1 MSLKD
6 QFGKD
11 VLLTGWGHSRFGK
24 LTDETLESL
33 IVQVATEAIGNA
45 GIEAGQ
51 IDEIYLG
58 QFNSG
63 MMPLAFPSSLALQV
77 SDQLANVPST
87 RVENACAS
95 GSAAF
100 QQGTKSLLA
109 GTAKTVLVIGAE
121 KMTQA
126 GADVVGAALLG
137 ADYDM
142 AGKASTT
149 GFTGLF
155 AEVAKH
161 YGKRYGYG
169 NGKLG
174 DVLGTI
180 AAKNHR
186 NGVDNP
192 YAQLRKDLGEEFCRT
207 VSDKNPMV
215 ADPLRRTDCSPVS
228 DGAAAV
234 VLSVAPTGGAT
245 APVRLAGFGQA
256 NDFFPA
262 ERRDPTEFAATRASW
277 QRALGMAGVGL
288 EELDFAEVHDCFTIA
303 ELLMYEAMGLTE
315 RGQGARALEEG
326 WVFKDGKLPVN
337 VSGGL
342 KAKGHPVGATGVSQH
357 VIAAMQLTGTAG
369 AHAVG
374 QPAPGSGAEHGR
386 RGHRQ
391 LRQRARSR
399 LESNEGADTA
409 HLPAGMGCIC
419 PAFVFP
425 RLRGRP
431 SARLNSFPAHPPQ
444 MRGAPMRATIIHGP
458 GDIRVEDRD
467 YPTLQLPTDVIVKVT
482 ASCVCGSDLWP
493 YRGVKPTHKPS
504 AIGHEFIGTVESI
517 GEDVKDLAVG
527 DFVIAPFV
535 VSCGECPQCLERR
548 HGRLRP
554 PRRLGRQ
561 G

>member
-11 VLLTGWGHSRFGK
+11 VLITGWGHSRFGK
-24 LTDETLESL
+24 LTEETLESL
-33 IVQVATEAIGNA
+33 IVQVATDAINTA
-45 GIEAGQ
+45 GVEPGQ
-51 IDEIYLG
+51 IDEIYVG

-77 SDQLANVPST
+77 SPDLANVPST

-121 KMTQA
+121 KMTHA
-126 GADVVGAALLG
+126 GADVVGAGLLG

-142 AGKASTT
+142 AGRPSTT

-161 YGKRYGYG
+161 YTKRYDADGT
-169 NGKLG
+169 LS

-234 VLSVAPTGGAT
+234 VLSTAPTGGTNPA
-245 APVRLAGFGQA
+245 VRLAGFGQA

-262 ERRDPTEFAATRASW
+262 ARRDPTAFEATRVSW
-277 QRALGMAGVGL
+277 QRALAMAGVGIDD
-288 EELDFAEVHDCFTIA
+288 LDLAEVHDCFTIA

-315 RGQGARALEEG
+315 PGQGARALEEG

-342 KAKGHPVGATGVSQH
+342 KSKGHPVGATGVSQH
-357 VIAAMQLTGTAG
+357 VLAAMQLTGTAG
-369 AHAVG
+369 DM
-374 QPAPGSGAEHGR
+374 
-386 RGHRQ
+386 Q
-391 LRQRARSR
+391 LA
-399 LESNEGADTA
+399 N
-409 HLPAGMGCIC
+409 
-419 PAFVFP
+419 
-425 RLRGRP
+425 
-431 SARLNSFPAHPPQ
+431 
-444 MRGAPMRATIIHGP
+444 
-458 GDIRVEDRD
+458 
-467 YPTLQLPTDVIVKVT
+467 
-482 ASCVCGSDLWP
+482 
-493 YRGVKPTHKPS
+493 
-504 AIGHEFIGTVESI
+504 
-517 GEDVKDLAVG
+517 
-527 DFVIAPFV
+527 
-535 VSCGECPQCLERR
+535 
-548 HGRLRP
+548 
-554 PRRLGRQ
+554 PRRAAVQNMGGVGIANYVSILEAV
-561 G
+561 

>member
-1 MSLKD
+1 MSLQE

-24 LTDETLESL
+24 LAEETLESL

-45 GIEAGQ
+45 GIEPGQ
-51 IDEIYLG
+51 IDEIYVG

-77 SDQLANVPST
+77 SPDLANVPST

-109 GTAKTVLVIGAE
+109 GTARTVLVIGAE
-121 KMTQA
+121 KMTHA

-142 AGKASTT
+142 AGKPSTT

-161 YGKRYGYG
+161 YEKRYGAVS
-169 NGKLG
+169 

-192 YAQLRKDLGEEFCRT
+192 YAQLRKDLGEEFCQT

-256 NDFFPA
+256 NDFFPTD
-262 ERRDPTEFAATRASW
+262 RRDPTAFAATRASW
-277 QRALGMAGVGL
+277 QRALGMAGIGL
-288 EELDFAEVHDCFTIA
+288 EDLDFAEVHDCFTIA

-315 RGQGARALEEG
+315 PGQGARAVKEG
-326 WVFKDGKLPVN
+326 WVFKDGKLPIN

-357 VIAAMQLTGTAG
+357 VITAMQLTGTAG
-369 AHAVG
+369 DM
-374 QPAPGSGAEHGR
+374 
-386 RGHRQ
+386 Q
-391 LRQRARSR
+391 L
-399 LESNEGADTA
+399 
-409 HLPAGMGCIC
+409 
-419 PAFVFP
+419 
-425 RLRGRP
+425 
-431 SARLNSFPAHPPQ
+431 
-444 MRGAPMRATIIHGP
+444 
-458 GDIRVEDRD
+458 
-467 YPTLQLPTDVIVKVT
+467 
-482 ASCVCGSDLWP
+482 AS
-493 YRGVKPTHKPS
+493 
-504 AIGHEFIGTVESI
+504 
-517 GEDVKDLAVG
+517 
-527 DFVIAPFV
+527 
-535 VSCGECPQCLERR
+535 
-548 HGRLRP
+548 
-554 PRRLGRQ
+554 PRRAAVQNMGGVGIANYVSVLEAV
-561 G
+561 

>member
-1 MSLKD
+1 MSLKE

-24 LTDETLESL
+24 LTEETLESL
-33 IVQVATEAIGNA
+33 IVQVATEAIGTA
-45 GIEAGQ
+45 GIDPGQ
-51 IDEIYLG
+51 IDEIYVG

-77 SDQLANVPST
+77 SPALANVPST

-121 KMTQA
+121 KMTHA

-142 AGKASTT
+142 AGKPSTT

-161 YGKRYGYG
+161 YEKRYGPVS
-169 NGKLG
+169 
-174 DVLGTI
+174 DVLGSI

-234 VLSVAPTGGAT
+234 VLSVSPTAGAT

-262 ERRDPTEFAATRASW
+262 ERRDPTAFAATRASW
-277 QRALGMAGVGL
+277 QRAMAMAGVGL
-288 EELDFAEVHDCFTIA
+288 ADLDFAEVHDCFTIA
-303 ELLMYEAMGLTE
+303 ELLMYEAIGLAE
-315 RGQGARALEEG
+315 PGQGARAVNEG
-326 WVFKDGKLPVN
+326 WVFKDGKLPIN

-369 AHAVG
+369 DM
-374 QPAPGSGAEHGR
+374 QLPAPR
-386 RGHRQ
+386 RAAVQNMGGVGI
-391 LRQRARSR
+391 ANYVSV
-399 LESNEGADTA
+399 LE
-409 HLPAGMGCIC
+409 
-419 PAFVFP
+419 
-425 RLRGRP
+425 
-431 SARLNSFPAHPPQ
+431 
-444 MRGAPMRATIIHGP
+444 
-458 GDIRVEDRD
+458 
-467 YPTLQLPTDVIVKVT
+467 
-482 ASCVCGSDLWP
+482 
-493 YRGVKPTHKPS
+493 
-504 AIGHEFIGTVESI
+504 
-517 GEDVKDLAVG
+517 AV
-527 DFVIAPFV
+527 
-535 VSCGECPQCLERR
+535 
-548 HGRLRP
+548 
-554 PRRLGRQ
+554 
-561 G
+561 

>member
-1 MSLKD
+1 MGLKE

-24 LTDETLESL
+24 LTEETLESL

-45 GIEAGQ
+45 GIEPGQ
-51 IDEIYLG
+51 IDEIYVG

-77 SDQLANVPST
+77 SEQLADVPST

-109 GTAKTVLVIGAE
+109 RTAKTVLVIGAE
-121 KMTQA
+121 KMTHA

-142 AGKASTT
+142 AGKPSTT

-161 YGKRYGYG
+161 YEKRYGPVS
-169 NGKLG
+169 

-192 YAQLRKDLGEEFCRT
+192 YAQLRKDLGEAFCQT

-245 APVRLAGFGQA
+245 DPVRLAGFGQA
-256 NDFFPA
+256 NDFFPT
-262 ERRDPTEFAATRASW
+262 ERRDPTAFAATRASW
-277 QRALGMAGVGL
+277 QRAMAMAGVGL
-288 EELDFAEVHDCFTIA
+288 EDLDFAEVHDCFTIA
-303 ELLMYEAMGLTE
+303 ELLMYEAIGLTE
-315 RGQGARALEEG
+315 PGQGARAVKEG
-326 WVFKDGKLPVN
+326 WVFKDGKLPIN

-369 AHAVG
+369 
-374 QPAPGSGAEHGR
+374 
-386 RGHRQ
+386 
-391 LRQRARSR
+391 
-399 LESNEGADTA
+399 
-409 HLPAGMGCIC
+409 GM
-419 PAFVFP
+419 
-425 RLRGRP
+425 
-431 SARLNSFPAHPPQ
+431 
-444 MRGAPMRATIIHGP
+444 
-458 GDIRVEDRD
+458 
-467 YPTLQLPTDVIVKVT
+467 QLPGARRAAVQNM
-482 ASCVCGSDLWP
+482 G
-493 YRGVKPTHKPS
+493 GVGIANYVS
-504 AIGHEFIGTVESI
+504 VLETV
-517 GEDVKDLAVG
+517 
-527 DFVIAPFV
+527 
-535 VSCGECPQCLERR
+535 
-548 HGRLRP
+548 
-554 PRRLGRQ
+554 
-561 G
+561 

>member
-1 MSLKD
+1 MSLRE

-45 GIEAGQ
+45 GIEPGQ

-77 SDQLANVPST
+77 SEQLANVPST

-109 GTAKTVLVIGAE
+109 GTARTVLVIGAE

-142 AGKASTT
+142 AGKASST

-161 YGKRYGYG
+161 YEKRYGPVS
-169 NGKLG
+169 

-234 VLSVAPTGGAT
+234 VLSLAPTGGAT

-262 ERRDPTEFAATRASW
+262 ARRDPTAFTATRASW

-288 EELDFAEVHDCFTIA
+288 ESLDFAEVHDCFTIA

-315 RGQGARALEEG
+315 PGQEG
-326 WVFKDGKLPVN
+326 WVFKDGKLPIN

-369 AHAVG
+369 G
-374 QPAPGSGAEHGR
+374 M
-386 RGHRQ
+386 Q
-391 LRQRARSR
+391 LA
-399 LESNEGADTA
+399 N
-409 HLPAGMGCIC
+409 
-419 PAFVFP
+419 
-425 RLRGRP
+425 
-431 SARLNSFPAHPPQ
+431 
-444 MRGAPMRATIIHGP
+444 
-458 GDIRVEDRD
+458 
-467 YPTLQLPTDVIVKVT
+467 
-482 ASCVCGSDLWP
+482 
-493 YRGVKPTHKPS
+493 
-504 AIGHEFIGTVESI
+504 
-517 GEDVKDLAVG
+517 
-527 DFVIAPFV
+527 
-535 VSCGECPQCLERR
+535 
-548 HGRLRP
+548 
-554 PRRLGRQ
+554 PRRAAVQNMGGVGIANYVSVLEAV
-561 G
+561 

>member
-1 MSLKD
+1 MSLKE

-45 GIEAGQ
+45 GIEPGQ

-77 SDQLANVPST
+77 SPDLAHVAAT

-121 KMTQA
+121 KMTHA

-142 AGKASTT
+142 AGKASST

-161 YGKRYGYG
+161 YEKRYGPVS
-169 NGKLG
+169 
-174 DVLGTI
+174 DILGTI

-234 VLSVAPTGGAT
+234 VLSVSPTGGAT
-245 APVRLAGFGQA
+245 APVRLAGFGHA
-256 NDFFPA
+256 NDFFPT
-262 ERRDPTEFAATRASW
+262 ERRDPTAFNATRASW

-288 EELDFAEVHDCFTIA
+288 EDLDFAEVHDCFTIA

-315 RGQGARALEEG
+315 PGEGARALAEG

-369 AHAVG
+369 DM
-374 QPAPGSGAEHGR
+374 
-386 RGHRQ
+386 Q
-391 LRQRARSR
+391 LA
-399 LESNEGADTA
+399 N
-409 HLPAGMGCIC
+409 
-419 PAFVFP
+419 
-425 RLRGRP
+425 
-431 SARLNSFPAHPPQ
+431 
-444 MRGAPMRATIIHGP
+444 
-458 GDIRVEDRD
+458 
-467 YPTLQLPTDVIVKVT
+467 
-482 ASCVCGSDLWP
+482 
-493 YRGVKPTHKPS
+493 
-504 AIGHEFIGTVESI
+504 
-517 GEDVKDLAVG
+517 
-527 DFVIAPFV
+527 
-535 VSCGECPQCLERR
+535 
-548 HGRLRP
+548 
-554 PRRLGRQ
+554 PRRAAVQNMGGVGIANYVSVLEAV
-561 G
+561 

>member
-1 MSLKD
+1 MSLRE

-45 GIEAGQ
+45 GIEPGQ

-77 SDQLANVPST
+77 SEQLANVPST

-142 AGKASTT
+142 AGKASST

-161 YGKRYGYG
+161 YEKRYGPVS
-169 NGKLG
+169 

-262 ERRDPTEFAATRASW
+262 ARRDPTAFTATRVSW

-288 EELDFAEVHDCFTIA
+288 DELDFAEVHDCFTIA

-315 RGQGARALEEG
+315 PGQGARAVQEG
-326 WVFKDGKLPVN
+326 WVFKDGKLPIN

-369 AHAVG
+369 G
-374 QPAPGSGAEHGR
+374 M
-386 RGHRQ
+386 Q
-391 LRQRARSR
+391 LA
-399 LESNEGADTA
+399 N
-409 HLPAGMGCIC
+409 
-419 PAFVFP
+419 
-425 RLRGRP
+425 
-431 SARLNSFPAHPPQ
+431 
-444 MRGAPMRATIIHGP
+444 
-458 GDIRVEDRD
+458 
-467 YPTLQLPTDVIVKVT
+467 
-482 ASCVCGSDLWP
+482 
-493 YRGVKPTHKPS
+493 
-504 AIGHEFIGTVESI
+504 
-517 GEDVKDLAVG
+517 
-527 DFVIAPFV
+527 
-535 VSCGECPQCLERR
+535 
-548 HGRLRP
+548 
-554 PRRLGRQ
+554 PRRAAVQNMGGVGIANYVSVLEAL
-561 G
+561 

>member
-1 MSLKD
+1 MSLKE

-33 IVQVATEAIGNA
+33 IVQVADEAISTA
-45 GIEAGQ
+45 GIEPGQ
-51 IDEIYLG
+51 IDEIFLG

-63 MMPLAFPSSLALQV
+63 MMPLAFPSSLALQA
-77 SDQLANVPST
+77 SPDLANVPAT

-121 KMTQA
+121 KMTHA
-126 GADVVGAALLG
+126 GADVVGAGLLG

-161 YGKRYGYG
+161 YEKRYGTVS
-169 NGKLG
+169 

-207 VSDKNPMV
+207 VSDRNPMV

-234 VLSVAPTGGAT
+234 VLSTSPTGGAT
-245 APVRLAGFGQA
+245 DAVRLAGFGHA

-262 ERRDPTEFAATRASW
+262 ARRDPVAFSATRVSW
-277 QRALGMAGVGL
+277 QRALAMAGVGL
-288 EELDFAEVHDCFTIA
+288 DEVDFAEVHDCFTIA

-315 RGQGARALEEG
+315 PGQGARAVEEG
-326 WVFKDGKLPVN
+326 WVYKDGKLPVN

-369 AHAVG
+369 DM
-374 QPAPGSGAEHGR
+374 
-386 RGHRQ
+386 Q
-391 LRQRARSR
+391 L
-399 LESNEGADTA
+399 
-409 HLPAGMGCIC
+409 AG
-419 PAFVFP
+419 
-425 RLRGRP
+425 
-431 SARLNSFPAHPPQ
+431 
-444 MRGAPMRATIIHGP
+444 
-458 GDIRVEDRD
+458 
-467 YPTLQLPTDVIVKVT
+467 
-482 ASCVCGSDLWP
+482 
-493 YRGVKPTHKPS
+493 
-504 AIGHEFIGTVESI
+504 
-517 GEDVKDLAVG
+517 
-527 DFVIAPFV
+527 
-535 VSCGECPQCLERR
+535 
-548 HGRLRP
+548 
-554 PRRLGRQ
+554 PRRAAVQNMGGVGIANYVSVLEAV
-561 G
+561 

>member
-1 MSLKD
+1 MSLKE

-24 LTDETLESL
+24 LADETLESL
-33 IVQVATEAIGNA
+33 IVQVAAEAIAKA
-45 GIEAGQ
+45 GIEPGQ

-77 SDQLANVPST
+77 SPDLANVPAT

-109 GTAKTVLVIGAE
+109 GTAKKVLVIGAE
-121 KMTQA
+121 KMTHA

-142 AGKASTT
+142 AGQTSTT

-155 AEVAKH
+155 ADVAKH
-161 YGKRYGYG
+161 YEKRYGRG
-169 NGKLG
+169 DGKLG

-207 VSDKNPMV
+207 VSDKNPVV

-234 VLSVAPTGGAT
+234 VLSTSPTGGST

-262 ERRDPTEFAATRASW
+262 ERRDPTAFEATRVSW
-277 QRALGMAGVGL
+277 QRALAMAGVGL
-288 EELDFAEVHDCFTIA
+288 EDLDFAEVHDCFTIA

-315 RGQGARALEEG
+315 PGQGARALEEG

-357 VIAAMQLTGTAG
+357 VIAAMQLTGSAG
-369 AHAVG
+369 G
-374 QPAPGSGAEHGR
+374 M
-386 RGHRQ
+386 Q
-391 LRQRARSR
+391 LT
-399 LESNEGADTA
+399 N
-409 HLPAGMGCIC
+409 
-419 PAFVFP
+419 
-425 RLRGRP
+425 
-431 SARLNSFPAHPPQ
+431 
-444 MRGAPMRATIIHGP
+444 
-458 GDIRVEDRD
+458 
-467 YPTLQLPTDVIVKVT
+467 
-482 ASCVCGSDLWP
+482 
-493 YRGVKPTHKPS
+493 
-504 AIGHEFIGTVESI
+504 
-517 GEDVKDLAVG
+517 
-527 DFVIAPFV
+527 
-535 VSCGECPQCLERR
+535 
-548 HGRLRP
+548 
-554 PRRLGRQ
+554 PRRAAVQNMGGVGIANYVSVLEAA
-561 G
+561 

>member
-1 MSLKD
+1 MSLQK

-33 IVQVATEAIGNA
+33 IVQVATEAISNA

-77 SDQLANVPST
+77 SPDLANVAAT

-121 KMTQA
+121 KMTHA

-142 AGKASTT
+142 AGQTSTT

-155 AEVAKH
+155 ADVAKH
-161 YGKRYGYG
+161 YQKRYGSVS
-169 NGKLG
+169 

-192 YAQLRKDLGEEFCRT
+192 YAQLRKDLGEDFCRT

-234 VLSVAPTGGAT
+234 VLSASPTGGVT
-245 APVRLAGFGQA
+245 EPVRLAGFGHA

-262 ERRDPTEFAATRASW
+262 ERRDPTAFAATRMSW
-277 QRALGMAGVGL
+277 QRALAMAGVGL
-288 EELDFAEVHDCFTIA
+288 DDLDFAEVHDCFTIA

-315 RGQGARALEEG
+315 PGQGSRAVTEG

-369 AHAVG
+369 DM
-374 QPAPGSGAEHGR
+374 
-386 RGHRQ
+386 Q
-391 LRQRARSR
+391 LGRARRAAVQNMGGVGIANYVSV
-399 LESNEGADTA
+399 LE
-409 HLPAGMGCIC
+409 
-419 PAFVFP
+419 
-425 RLRGRP
+425 
-431 SARLNSFPAHPPQ
+431 
-444 MRGAPMRATIIHGP
+444 
-458 GDIRVEDRD
+458 
-467 YPTLQLPTDVIVKVT
+467 
-482 ASCVCGSDLWP
+482 
-493 YRGVKPTHKPS
+493 
-504 AIGHEFIGTVESI
+504 
-517 GEDVKDLAVG
+517 AV
-527 DFVIAPFV
+527 
-535 VSCGECPQCLERR
+535 
-548 HGRLRP
+548 
-554 PRRLGRQ
+554 
-561 G
+561 

>member
-1 MSLKD
+1 MSLKE

-33 IVQVATEAIGNA
+33 IVQVATEAITNA

-77 SDQLANVPST
+77 SPDLANVAAT

-121 KMTQA
+121 KMTHA

-142 AGKASTT
+142 AGQTSTT

-155 AEVAKH
+155 ADVAKH
-161 YGKRYGYG
+161 YDKRYGRG
-169 NGKLG
+169 DGKLG
-174 DVLGTI
+174 DVLGSI

-234 VLSVAPTGGAT
+234 VLSASPTGGAT
-245 APVRLAGFGQA
+245 APVRLAGFGHA

-262 ERRDPTEFAATRASW
+262 ERRDPTAFAATRMSW

-288 EELDFAEVHDCFTIA
+288 EDLDFAEVHDCFTIA
-303 ELLMYEAMGLTE
+303 ELLMYEAMGLAE
-315 RGQGARALEEG
+315 PGQGARAVTEG
-326 WVFKDGKLPVN
+326 WVFKDGKLPIN

-369 AHAVG
+369 DM
-374 QPAPGSGAEHGR
+374 
-386 RGHRQ
+386 Q
-391 LRQRARSR
+391 LGRARRAAVQNMGGVGIANYVSV
-399 LESNEGADTA
+399 LE
-409 HLPAGMGCIC
+409 
-419 PAFVFP
+419 
-425 RLRGRP
+425 
-431 SARLNSFPAHPPQ
+431 
-444 MRGAPMRATIIHGP
+444 
-458 GDIRVEDRD
+458 
-467 YPTLQLPTDVIVKVT
+467 
-482 ASCVCGSDLWP
+482 
-493 YRGVKPTHKPS
+493 
-504 AIGHEFIGTVESI
+504 
-517 GEDVKDLAVG
+517 AV
-527 DFVIAPFV
+527 
-535 VSCGECPQCLERR
+535 
-548 HGRLRP
+548 
-554 PRRLGRQ
+554 
-561 G
+561 

>member
-1 MSLKD
+1 MSLKE

-33 IVQVATEAIGNA
+33 IVQVSAEAISNA
-45 GIEAGQ
+45 GIEPGQ

-77 SDQLANVPST
+77 SPDLANVAAT

-121 KMTQA
+121 KMTHA
-126 GADVVGAALLG
+126 GAEVVGAGLLG

-161 YGKRYGYG
+161 YGKRYGDG
-169 NGKLG
+169 NLG
-174 DVLGTI
+174 DVLGSI

-192 YAQLRKDLGEEFCRT
+192 YAQLRKDLGEDFCRT

-234 VLSVAPTGGAT
+234 VLSTSATGGAT
-245 APVRLAGFGQA
+245 APVRLAGFGHA

-262 ERRDPTEFAATRASW
+262 ARRDPVAFEATRASW
-277 QRALGMAGVGL
+277 QRALAMAGVGL
-288 EELDFAEVHDCFTIA
+288 ADLDFAEVHDCFTIA

-315 RGQGARALEEG
+315 PGQGARAIEEG
-326 WVFKDGKLPVN
+326 WVYRDGKLPVN

-369 AHAVG
+369 DM
-374 QPAPGSGAEHGR
+374 
-386 RGHRQ
+386 Q
-391 LRQRARSR
+391 LA
-399 LESNEGADTA
+399 A
-409 HLPAGMGCIC
+409 
-419 PAFVFP
+419 
-425 RLRGRP
+425 
-431 SARLNSFPAHPPQ
+431 
-444 MRGAPMRATIIHGP
+444 
-458 GDIRVEDRD
+458 
-467 YPTLQLPTDVIVKVT
+467 
-482 ASCVCGSDLWP
+482 
-493 YRGVKPTHKPS
+493 
-504 AIGHEFIGTVESI
+504 
-517 GEDVKDLAVG
+517 
-527 DFVIAPFV
+527 
-535 VSCGECPQCLERR
+535 
-548 HGRLRP
+548 
-554 PRRLGRQ
+554 PRRAAVQNMGGVGIANYVSVLEAA
-561 G
+561 

>member
-1 MSLKD
+1 MSLQE

-24 LTDETLESL
+24 LTEETLESL
-33 IVQVATEAIGNA
+33 IVQVATEAIANA
-45 GIEAGQ
+45 GIEPGQ

-77 SDQLANVPST
+77 SADLANVPAT

-121 KMTQA
+121 KMTHA
-126 GADVVGAALLG
+126 GADVVGAGLLG

-161 YGKRYGYG
+161 YGKRYGDG
-169 NGKLG
+169 NLG
-174 DVLGTI
+174 DVLGSI

-192 YAQLRKDLGEEFCRT
+192 YAQLRKDLGEDFCRT

-234 VLSVAPTGGAT
+234 VLSTSPTGGAG
-245 APVRLAGFGQA
+245 AAVRLAGFGHA

-262 ERRDPTEFAATRASW
+262 SRRDPVAFNATRVSW
-277 QRALGMAGVGL
+277 QRALAMAGVGL
-288 EELDFAEVHDCFTIA
+288 ENLDFAEVHDCFTIA

-315 RGQGARALEEG
+315 PGQGARAVEEG
-326 WVFKDGKLPVN
+326 WVYKDGKLPIN
-337 VSGGL
+337 ASGGL

-369 AHAVG
+369 G
-374 QPAPGSGAEHGR
+374 M
-386 RGHRQ
+386 Q
-391 LRQRARSR
+391 L
-399 LESNEGADTA
+399 
-409 HLPAGMGCIC
+409 
-419 PAFVFP
+419 
-425 RLRGRP
+425 
-431 SARLNSFPAHPPQ
+431 
-444 MRGAPMRATIIHGP
+444 
-458 GDIRVEDRD
+458 
-467 YPTLQLPTDVIVKVT
+467 
-482 ASCVCGSDLWP
+482 AS
-493 YRGVKPTHKPS
+493 
-504 AIGHEFIGTVESI
+504 
-517 GEDVKDLAVG
+517 
-527 DFVIAPFV
+527 
-535 VSCGECPQCLERR
+535 
-548 HGRLRP
+548 
-554 PRRLGRQ
+554 PRRAAVQNMGGVGIANYVSILEAL
-561 G
+561 

>member
-1 MSLKD
+1 MSLKE

-24 LTDETLESL
+24 LTNETLESL

-45 GIEAGQ
+45 GIEPGQ

-77 SDQLANVPST
+77 SDQLANVPAT

-121 KMTQA
+121 KMTHA

-142 AGKASTT
+142 AGQTSTT

-155 AEVAKH
+155 ADVAKH
-161 YGKRYGYG
+161 YGKRYGPVS
-169 NGKLG
+169 
-174 DVLGTI
+174 DVLGSI

-207 VSDKNPMV
+207 VSDRNPMV

-234 VLSVAPTGGAT
+234 VLSTSPTGGAT
-245 APVRLAGFGQA
+245 APVRLAGFGHA

-262 ERRDPTEFAATRASW
+262 ERRDPTAFAATRVSW

-288 EELDFAEVHDCFTIA
+288 VDLDFAEVHDCFTIA

-315 RGQGARALEEG
+315 PGQGARAVQEG
-326 WVFKDGKLPVN
+326 WVFKDGKLPIN

-369 AHAVG
+369 AM
-374 QPAPGSGAEHGR
+374 
-386 RGHRQ
+386 Q
-391 LRQRARSR
+391 L
-399 LESNEGADTA
+399 AD
-409 HLPAGMGCIC
+409 
-419 PAFVFP
+419 
-425 RLRGRP
+425 
-431 SARLNSFPAHPPQ
+431 
-444 MRGAPMRATIIHGP
+444 
-458 GDIRVEDRD
+458 
-467 YPTLQLPTDVIVKVT
+467 
-482 ASCVCGSDLWP
+482 
-493 YRGVKPTHKPS
+493 
-504 AIGHEFIGTVESI
+504 
-517 GEDVKDLAVG
+517 
-527 DFVIAPFV
+527 
-535 VSCGECPQCLERR
+535 
-548 HGRLRP
+548 
-554 PRRLGRQ
+554 PRRAAVQNMGGVGIANYVSVLEAV
-561 G
+561 

>member
-1 MSLKD
+1 MSLQK

-33 IVQVATEAIGNA
+33 IVQVATEAISNA

-77 SDQLANVPST
+77 SPDLANVAAT

-100 QQGTKSLLA
+100 QQGTKALLA

-121 KMTQA
+121 KMTHA

-142 AGKASTT
+142 AGQTSTT

-155 AEVAKH
+155 ADVAKH
-161 YGKRYGYG
+161 YQKRYGPVS
-169 NGKLG
+169 

-234 VLSVAPTGGAT
+234 VLSTSPTGGAT
-245 APVRLAGFGQA
+245 APVRLAGFGHA
-256 NDFFPA
+256 NDFLPA
-262 ERRDPTEFAATRASW
+262 ERRDPTAFAATRTSW
-277 QRALGMAGVGL
+277 LRALAMAGVGL
-288 EELDFAEVHDCFTIA
+288 DDLDFAEVHDCFTIA

-315 RGQGARALEEG
+315 PGQGSRAVTEG
-326 WVFKDGKLPVN
+326 WVFKDGRLPVN

-369 AHAVG
+369 DM
-374 QPAPGSGAEHGR
+374 
-386 RGHRQ
+386 Q
-391 LRQRARSR
+391 LGRARRAAVQNMGGVGIANYVSV
-399 LESNEGADTA
+399 LE
-409 HLPAGMGCIC
+409 
-419 PAFVFP
+419 
-425 RLRGRP
+425 
-431 SARLNSFPAHPPQ
+431 
-444 MRGAPMRATIIHGP
+444 
-458 GDIRVEDRD
+458 
-467 YPTLQLPTDVIVKVT
+467 
-482 ASCVCGSDLWP
+482 
-493 YRGVKPTHKPS
+493 
-504 AIGHEFIGTVESI
+504 
-517 GEDVKDLAVG
+517 AV
-527 DFVIAPFV
+527 
-535 VSCGECPQCLERR
+535 
-548 HGRLRP
+548 
-554 PRRLGRQ
+554 
-561 G
+561 

>member
-1 MSLKD
+1 MSLRE

-11 VLLTGWGHSRFGK
+11 ILLTGWGHSRFGK

-33 IVQVATEAIGNA
+33 IIQVASEAIGNA
-45 GIEAGQ
+45 GIEPGR

-63 MMPLAFPSSLALQV
+63 MMSLAFPSSLALQV
-77 SDQLANVPST
+77 SEQLANVPST

-142 AGKASTT
+142 AGKASST

-161 YGKRYGYG
+161 YEKRYGPVS
-169 NGKLG
+169 

-234 VLSVAPTGGAT
+234 VLSLAPTGGAT
-245 APVRLAGFGQA
+245 APVRLAGFGHA

-288 EELDFAEVHDCFTIA
+288 EDLDFAEVHDCFTIA

-315 RGQGARALEEG
+315 RGQGARAVEEG

-369 AHAVG
+369 DM
-374 QPAPGSGAEHGR
+374 
-386 RGHRQ
+386 Q
-391 LRQRARSR
+391 LA
-399 LESNEGADTA
+399 N
-409 HLPAGMGCIC
+409 
-419 PAFVFP
+419 
-425 RLRGRP
+425 
-431 SARLNSFPAHPPQ
+431 
-444 MRGAPMRATIIHGP
+444 
-458 GDIRVEDRD
+458 
-467 YPTLQLPTDVIVKVT
+467 
-482 ASCVCGSDLWP
+482 
-493 YRGVKPTHKPS
+493 
-504 AIGHEFIGTVESI
+504 
-517 GEDVKDLAVG
+517 
-527 DFVIAPFV
+527 
-535 VSCGECPQCLERR
+535 
-548 HGRLRP
+548 
-554 PRRLGRQ
+554 PRRAAVQNMGGVGIANYVSVLEAV
-561 G
+561 